1 MGNPNTKQIK
11 LDNFVKFPND
21 LKIAPVNTQMDK
33 EACELEKG
41 GLKLVSKH
49 NLELKDKNL
58 LINAILDHFL
68 LRALDNRSVIE
79 IIKEMSLYYA
89 KKGKTI
95 FKQGAPSGMFYVLRQ
110 GSVNLIL
117 NGEIKQVIKKS
128 GVFGD
133 TSLIYN
139 TDRDYTITTLEECF
153 MWTIEKRNFKKILE
167 YITNITYDD
176 TNKSVNNL
184 ALFKIID
191 IGEKSKIIKDFYRET
206 HIPGRPIYI
215 KGQISNC
222 IYIIKDGFV
231 DIKDGKKVVK
241 TLKEGDYFG
250 DLSVIGLTNRIMD
263 AEAKEKTHLYSISV
277 SNLEKIL
284 GENFRTNY
292 MLSLI
297 KIAFFKTENFKN
309 LNFDFLD
316 EIMQFFKF
324 RFYSKQ
330 TEILR
335 AGDLKSKRIIIPID
349 GELLDSSNDKVIC
362 DKNTMLFDKEIYNDD
377 KTELKYSIYCS
388 SLCIIAK
395 AKTSDIEKKYKCTL
409 KELIERSSKIEQLKK
424 VALFKNLSKDKFNL
438 LAKKI
443 KTEFIPDKQNVITQG
458 EEGTRFYIIKKGLV
472 AIYVNKK
479 YIRTMNENEYLG
491 ERALFFKEPRSATA
505 KAHGDCEV
513 YYLEKEDF
521 ETVIE
526 KNLKDYLINRIYLQD
541 DSITL
546 DQLTYLISLGSG
558 SYGNVS
564 LVKTTKKNYLY
575 AIKNISIK
583 QTLYNN
589 LTANIELEK
598 SILLSIDHPFIVKL
612 VKTLKDDKFLY
623 FLMDYIRGKELF
635 DVIRDI
641 DILSKSQTL
650 FYGAS
655 IMLAVKYLHER
666 KCIYRDIK
674 PENIMVTENGYI
686 KIIDFGTAKILKDGR
701 TQTTMGT
708 PHYMAP
714 EMILGGGYSFEVDY
728 WAIAVCMYE
737 FICGEVPFGDKS
749 EDPMEIYLAVKNE

>member
-1 MGNPNTKQIK
+1 MGNTITKQIK
-11 LDNFVKFPND
+11 IDNFVKFPND

-184 ALFKIID
+184 PLFKIID

-330 TEILR
+330 TEILINQTIKKVTE
-335 AGDLKSKRIIIPID
+335 DLSSIKYNTAVSALMILLNELEKLDTVSKKDYRVLLHLLNPIAPHITE
-349 GELLDSSNDKVIC
+349 ELN
-362 DKNTMLFDKEIYNDD
+362 EIYNLGNKFTESTWVEYDTNKLED
-377 KTELKYSIYCS
+377 KTYTMVVQVNGKV
-388 SLCIIAK
+388 
-395 AKTSDIEKKYKCTL
+395 
-409 KELIERSSKIEQLKK
+409 RGKIEVDTNTTEEEMKK
-424 VALFKNLSKDKFNL
+424 WSLEIENVKVF
-438 LAKKI
+438 
-443 KTEFIPDKQNVITQG
+443 TEG
-458 EEGTRFYIIKKGLV
+458 
-472 AIYVNKK
+472 
-479 YIRTMNENEYLG
+479 
-491 ERALFFKEPRSATA
+491 KE
-505 KAHGDCEV
+505 
-513 YYLEKEDF
+513 
-521 ETVIE
+521 
-526 KNLKDYLINRIYLQD
+526 
-541 DSITL
+541 
-546 DQLTYLISLGSG
+546 
-558 SYGNVS
+558 
-564 LVKTTKKNYLY
+564 
-575 AIKNISIK
+575 
-583 QTLYNN
+583 
-589 LTANIELEK
+589 
-598 SILLSIDHPFIVKL
+598 IVKMIVVPKKL
-612 VKTLKDDKFLY
+612 VN
-623 FLMDYIRGKELF
+623 I
-635 DVIRDI
+635 V
-641 DILSKSQTL
+641 
-650 FYGAS
+650 
-655 IMLAVKYLHER
+655 VK
-666 KCIYRDIK
+666 
-674 PENIMVTENGYI
+674 
-686 KIIDFGTAKILKDGR
+686 
-701 TQTTMGT
+701 
-708 PHYMAP
+708 
-714 EMILGGGYSFEVDY
+714 
-728 WAIAVCMYE
+728 
-737 FICGEVPFGDKS
+737 
-749 EDPMEIYLAVKNE
+749 

>member
-184 ALFKIID
+184 PLFKIID

-362 DKNTMLFDKEIYNDD
+362 DKNTMLFDKEIFNNDQ
-377 KTELKYSIYCS
+377 TELKYSIYCS

-438 LAKKI
+438 LANKI

-458 EEGTRFYIIKKGLV
+458 EEGTRFYIIKKGFV

-612 VKTLKDDKFLY
+612 VKTLKDDRFLY

>member
-95 FKQGAPSGMFYVLRQ
+95 FKQGSPSGMFYVLRQ

-184 ALFKIID
+184 PLFKIID

-362 DKNTMLFDKEIYNDD
+362 DKNTMLFDKEIFNNDQ
-377 KTELKYSIYCS
+377 TELKYSIYCS
-388 SLCIIAK
+388 SLCIVAK

-438 LAKKI
+438 LANKI

-666 KCIYRDIK
+666 KCVYRDIK